1 MSVFIF
7 NPAAL
12 FWIFKRIGFDDV
24 KICGRIIRRTFGG
37 FKNDLVANDGIQTH
51 NDQMTLAAGPCLQL
65 SKTSSW
71 TEVAVAES
79 EVQKPK
85 IVQALFVEE
94 KVCN

>member
-24 KICGRIIRRTFGG
+24 KICVCNIRRTFGG
-37 FKNDLVANDGIQTH
+37 YKNDLVANDGIRTN
-51 NDQMTLAAGPCLQL
+51 NDQMTLATGPCLQL

-85 IVQALFVEE
+85 TVQALFVEE
-94 KVCN
+94 KVYN